1 MSDLVKVE
9 VIRAYQDHRVGDV
22 ITVQPNQVQPLSA
35 MNLIKLAPEDA
46 GVSAEPVAEPAP
58 EAQAAQ
64 PVAEKKPAGK
74 AKA

>member
-1 MSDLVKVE
+1 MSNLVKVE
-9 VIRAYQDHRVGDV
+9 VIRAYQDHRVGDM

-35 MNLIKLAPEDA
+35 MNLVKLAAKDA
-46 GVSAEPVAEPAP
+46 EVSTEPVAEAAP
-58 EAQAAQ
+58 EAQATE